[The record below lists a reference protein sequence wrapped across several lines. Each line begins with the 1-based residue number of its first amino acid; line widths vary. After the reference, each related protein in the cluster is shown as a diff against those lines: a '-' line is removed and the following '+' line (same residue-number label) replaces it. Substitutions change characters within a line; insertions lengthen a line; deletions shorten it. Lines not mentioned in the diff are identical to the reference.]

1 VGDTDVHR
9 GQFPSC
15 RRSGDRTG
23 LPAQAT
29 EPRRSGPAISS
40 EGGQVS
46 AEQVPD
52 TASAELEVVV
62 DDRRLVLS
70 PVRPFV
76 IGRGMGVDLELTH
89 PNVSRQHLVLE
100 PGAAG
105 WTLTDR
111 SRNGTFLGEERI
123 TRLTIGAPT
132 TVRLG
137 GAADGV
143 QIELVPRRP
152 GERAGLE
159 TRLAGQGRLSG
170 VHQVRGQRITVGR
183 LPDNDVV
190 LDDLLV
196 SRRHA
201 QLDLT
206 PSGYRI
212 TDLGTGNGTFVNG
225 QRVTE
230 AILQPGDVIGI
241 GHALLQLDGDR
252 LIGFVDTGGNTF
264 EADGLTVTTSK
275 GKTLLQSVS
284 FALPGRSLLAVIGPS
299 GAGKSTLLNALIGAR
314 PADVGHVRYAERDLY
329 DDYDE
334 LRHRIALVP
343 QDDVLHTQLSVRQA
357 LSYAARLRFPADTT
371 EADRRLRVDEVLAEL
386 GLSAQADQR
395 ITSLSGGQRKRTSV
409 ALELLVKPSL
419 LFLDE
424 PTSGLDPGMDRSVMR
439 TLRSIA
445 DDGRTVVVVT
455 HNVANLEVCDQLLIL
470 APGGWVAY
478 FGPPDGALRYFDQ
491 PDFADIFI
499 QLTTAPGEHWA
510 RRFRESADHE
520 RSVGAPHAPH
530 EGRPSPRALPGGSPR
545 QQGPFSQLAV
555 LFRRYVAVIAS
566 DRQYAISLAVLPLV
580 LSLLARAVPG
590 SSGLSVTAA
599 QQAGDPPPTQL
610 LIVLII
616 GAALMGAAASVRE
629 LVKERPVYQRERAIG
644 LSIGAYL
651 VSKVLVLGIITGLQA
666 TFFTLISLLGRDG
679 PDNPVVLPWGRAEI
693 LLAVLGVTWTSMLI
707 GLAISAAID
716 NADRG
721 MPLLVL
727 VIMVQLVFCG
737 GLFPVHDRLVIEQL
751 AWLVP
756 SRWGFAMTAATTDL
770 SRLDRGPSDPLW
782 EPTASGWF
790 SNATLLIAIMIAL
803 TAVIVVLVARLD
815 PHRRTAKA

>member
-1 VGDTDVHR
+1 
-9 GQFPSC
+9 
-15 RRSGDRTG
+15 
-23 LPAQAT
+23 
-29 EPRRSGPAISS
+29 
-40 EGGQVS
+40 VS
-46 AEQVPD
+46 AEQLPD
-52 TASAELEVVV
+52 TASVELEVAI

-70 PVRPFV
+70 PTRPFV
-76 IGRGMGVDLELTH
+76 IGRGVGVDLELTH
-89 PNVSRQHLVLE
+89 PNVSRQHVVLE
-100 PGAAG
+100 PGPAG
-105 WTLTDR
+105 WTLSDR

-123 TRLTIGAPT
+123 THLTIGAST
-132 TVRLG
+132 AVRLG
-137 GAADGV
+137 GAVDGV

-152 GERAGLE
+152 GQRPSQE
-159 TRLAGQGRLSG
+159 TRLAGQGRLTG
-170 VHQVRGQRITVGR
+170 LHQVRGQRITVGR

-206 PSGYRI
+206 PSGYRL
-212 TDLGTGNGTFVNG
+212 TDLGTGNGTYVNG

-230 AILQPGDVIGI
+230 TVLQPGDVIGI
-241 GHALLQLDGDR
+241 GHALLQLDGDH
-252 LIGFVDTGGNTF
+252 LVSFVDTGENTF

-275 GKTLLQSVS
+275 GKTLLQGVS

-314 PADVGHVRYAERDLY
+314 PANVGHVRYAERDLY

-357 LSYAARLRFPADTT
+357 LTYAARLRFPADTT
-371 EADRRLRVDEVLAEL
+371 EADRQQRVDEVVEEL
-386 GLSAQADQR
+386 GLTAQADQR

-409 ALELLVKPSL
+409 ALELLIKPSL

-439 TLRSIA
+439 TLRSLA

-455 HNVANLEVCDQLLIL
+455 HNVANLEVCDRLLLL

-478 FGPPDGALRYFDQ
+478 FGPPRDALRYFDQ
-491 PDFADIFI
+491 ADFADIFI
-499 QLTTAPGEHWA
+499 LLSNASGEHWA
-510 RRFRESADHE
+510 RKFQESIDHE
-520 RSVGAPHAPH
+520 RSGDGAAPPPRQ
-530 EGRPSPRALPGGSPR
+530 GRPSQRALPGGSPR
-545 QQGPFSQLAV
+545 QQGPLSQLSV
-555 LFRRYVAVIAS
+555 LIRRYVAVIAS

-580 LSLLARAVPG
+580 MSLLARAVPG
-590 SSGLSVTAA
+590 SSGLSVAA
-599 QQAGDPPPTQL
+599 ALSAEDRSPNQL

-616 GAALMGAAASVRE
+616 GASLMGAAASVRE

-651 VSKVLVLGIITGLQA
+651 VSKVLVLVVITGLQA
-666 TFFTLISLLGRDG
+666 TFFTLISLLGRPG
-679 PDNPVVLPWGRAEI
+679 PDDPVVLPWGRVEI

-727 VIMVQLVFCG
+727 VIMVQLVFSG
-737 GLFPVHDRLVIEQL
+737 GLFPVHDRVVIEQL
-751 AWLVP
+751 AWFVP
-756 SRWGFAMTAATTDL
+756 SRWGFAMTAATSDL
-770 SRLDRGPSDPLW
+770 GRLDPTSSDPLW
-782 EPTASGWF
+782 DPTASSWF
-790 SNATLLIAIMIAL
+790 SNATMLVAMMVVLS
-803 TAVIVVLVARLD
+803 AVIVVLVARLD
-815 PHRRTAKA
+815 PQRRTTKA